1 MIHPTR
7 TNLLLL
13 KDKVVSVSNSIEILR
28 SRRQALIMEL
38 LRSST
43 PYLESRKKLGV
54 LYGEAITR
62 LAVAQAMS
70 GSDRIHALA
79 LSARRDFDVSV
90 VPKTIWGLPYKEITP
105 KESAVRSVARRG
117 YDYGLTTPA
126 LEEAVYRFE
135 KIIDDVVAAAEYEN
149 KIQRLGSE
157 IKKTTRRMRVLEERI
172 LPQVRR
178 QIKSIAA
185 HLAEREREAHY
196 RLKEF
201 KKARSRDQG
210 KGDG

>member
-7 TNLLLL
+7 MNLLLL

-38 LRSST
+38 MRSST
-43 PYLESRKKLGV
+43 SYLESRKKLGI
-54 LYGEAITR
+54 LYGEAINR
-62 LAVAQAMS
+62 LAMAQAVAGS
-70 GSDRIHALA
+70 GRINGLV

-105 KESAVRSVARRG
+105 RGSAVRSVDQRG

-126 LEEAVYRFE
+126 LEEAAYRFE
-135 KIIDDVVAAAEYEN
+135 KIIDDVVAVAEYEN

-172 LPQVRR
+172 LPRVKQ
-178 QIKSIAA
+178 QIKSIAD

-201 KKARSRDQG
+201 KKARSQER
-210 KGDG
+210 GDGD

>member
-13 KDKVVSVSNSIEILR
+13 KDKVVSVRNSIEILR

-38 LRSST
+38 MSSST
-43 PYLESRKKLGV
+43 PYLESRKKLAI

-62 LAVAQAMS
+62 LAMAQAVS
-70 GSDRIHALA
+70 GNDRIHALA

-90 VPKTIWGLPYKEITP
+90 VPKTIWGLSYKEITP
-105 KESAVRSVARRG
+105 KGSAVRSVSQRG

-126 LEEAVYRFE
+126 LEEAIYRFE
-135 KIIDDVVAAAEYEN
+135 KIIDEVVAMAAHEN

-172 LPQVRR
+172 LPRIKS
-178 QIKSIAA
+178 QIKSIAG

-201 KKARSRDQG
+201 KKTRSQEQRAG
-210 KGDG
+210 EV